1 MKSAFLAVVLV
12 AFATTAL
19 GPEIAAQEAITSD
32 AIIQALTPKPKTRSL
47 SPDSSTISADDRAF
61 VESLA
66 TTSRS
71 ITVEERKKVVDVIE
85 VANLPAID
93 LEIYFGFD
101 SAAIGAEAVP
111 ALMKLGQ
118 ALTNDKLK
126 GSIYLLGG
134 HTDAKGA
141 DDYNQALSEKRA
153 AAVRDFLEQN
163 FGIPAQQLVSAGFGE
178 EKLKNANDPEAAEN
192 RRVQVVRLSE

>member
-1 MKSAFLAVVLV
+1 MKNAFLAVVLV